1 MKSEATV
8 INDDNGIIIIQS
20 ITDSTGQEE
29 DIVYVIAPGIAE
41 AQITRAN
48 VYENYPHLT
57 DEDIICVFPGQ
68 AFYPILSS
76 LLNIGSMLAKG
87 QLPEELVEEIYQMF
101 INAWI

>member
-20 ITDSTGQEE
+20 LSTGPFE
-29 DIVYVIAPGIAE
+29 DIAYVIAPGIEE
-41 AQITRAN
+41 AQITRAK
-48 VYENYPHLT
+48 VYQDYPHLT

-87 QLPEELVEEIYQMF
+87 QLQEELVEEIFQMF
-101 INAWI
+101 ANAWV